1 MILLNIYIGFSLL
14 TFVMLLMQTYIT
26 GQELKREHPGL
37 VREFNKK
44 HKSGLL
50 ESVFTWVKILITCFI
65 PIVNIGIFW
74 VSTFNAEEIKAKGL
88 IKLLDQ
94 VEGEKNKI

>member
-1 MILLNIYIGFSLL
+1 
-14 TFVMLLMQTYIT
+14 MLLVQTYIT

-44 HKSGLL
+44 HKSGIVEKTL
-50 ESVFTWVKILITCFI
+50 TWIKILITCFV

-74 VSTFNAEEIKAKGL
+74 VSMFEAEEIKAKGL